1 MPTFDQLPAEQRAII
16 ELVVQR
22 GRSYDQLADAL
33 QITPERVRELA
44 VDALIELSPR
54 TAERVEE
61 DRRGQVADYVLNQGS
76 GAESTATRTFLKRS
90 DAARMWVL
98 SLMDSLE
105 HMYEKGSVPEI
116 PEAEPEER
124 PRRRERERPRERER
138 AGRDRPRDR
147 EKERPAR
154 DREKKEREPRR
165 DRDRDRAR
173 RELTPEAE
181 EAVRRRRIAA
191 LIGAVLILGA
201 AITAALV
208 LLIDTEVHEAR
219 APTTKVIGQL
229 LLEPI
234 EGGSDQNQGIAVV
247 AQRGKDRSLIVQA
260 RLRRTGERQ
269 AYEVWLYNS
278 DRDAVSLGAQV
289 TDENGNYQGAGRLP
303 APLERYKFIDVSL
316 EKLDRNTAH
325 SGNSVLRGE
334 VANLQSPQEVQQ
346 QQGGQGG
353 ATGPQGA
360 QPPPQQP
367 QGP

>member
-44 VDALIELSPR
+44 VDALVELSPR
-54 TAERVEE
+54 TAERVDE
-61 DRRGQVADYVLNQGS
+61 DRRGQVADYVLNQGTS
-76 GAESTATRTFLKRS
+76 AETTAARTFLKRS

-116 PEAEPEER
+116 PEAEAEER
-124 PRRRERERPRERER
+124 PRRRERER

-147 EKERPAR
+147 ERERPSR
-154 DREKKEREPRR
+154 DREKEREPLRR
-165 DRDRDRAR
+165 DRDRDRDR
-173 RELTPEAE
+173 GPRELTPEAE

-191 LIGAVLILGA
+191 AIGAVLILGA
-201 AITAALV
+201 AITVALV

-229 LLEPI
+229 LLQPL
-234 EGGSDQNQGIAVV
+234 EGGSDQNQ
-247 AQRGKDRSLIVQA
+247 IVQA
-260 RLRRTGERQ
+260 RLRKTGERE

-316 EKLDRNTAH
+316 EKLDRNTGH

-334 VANLQSPQEVQQ
+334 IANLQSPQEVQQ
-346 QQGGQGG
+346 QQGG
-353 ATGPQGA
+353 ATGGQGA